1 MEEMPDGISSKR
13 ELMPYTP
20 SIRDEKK
27 CRCKQRHKEVN
38 MFIIILQG
46 IYTYWVGKE
55 MYYRAKEVL
64 SED

>member
-1 MEEMPDGISSKR
+1 
-13 ELMPYTP
+13 
-20 SIRDEKK
+20 
-27 CRCKQRHKEVN
+27 
-38 MFIIILQG
+38 MFIIVLQG